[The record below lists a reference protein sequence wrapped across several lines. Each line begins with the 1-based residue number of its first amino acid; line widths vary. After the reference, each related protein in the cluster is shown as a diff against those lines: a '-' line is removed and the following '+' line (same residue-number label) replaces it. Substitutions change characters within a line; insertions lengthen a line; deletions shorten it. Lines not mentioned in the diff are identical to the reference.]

1 MQYIHLIFYCM
12 IQFRN
17 YQAASFNIL
26 FLVLAN
32 FISQRQID
40 PSFLRKY
47 RIVLRTLISNYL
59 KRKKTGDYEMF
70 LGSHDKFNTVMQ
82 ACTDPQRLYSKCYS
96 LNSRYKILQR
106 LGSSVGKCR
115 RSRRSKRRPAGGQ
128 N

>member
-1 MQYIHLIFYCM
+1 MLDLLPFKTQKDNYSLFARESGDSQVEKQASSVSMNFQFLSLKNLFQMQYIHLIFYCM

-70 LGSHDKFNTVMQ
+70 LGSHDKFNTVM
-82 ACTDPQRLYSKCYS
+82 
-96 LNSRYKILQR
+96 
-106 LGSSVGKCR
+106 
-115 RSRRSKRRPAGGQ
+115 
-128 N
+128 